1 MRNKTKKSK
10 PSDLD
15 KLKELQTLTLKRKKL
30 QQDLEVLDYK
40 IDQISPYSPD
50 EHYDELDKVRKQ
62 LLYAKGGLILSVLI
76 IAVLFNRRSIKKNR
90 ITKTTNRISKMIKI
104 PVSVGELF
112 DKITILDIKRER
124 ITEANK
130 QIIILKEY
138 ILLRKIALKLDEK
151 FEKNSD
157 YKKLRKIND
166 FLWDIEDGKR
176 AHERAKDFGEN
187 FIHLAREVY
196 IKNDERAKIKKSINK
211 KYKSEIEEVKSHKK
225 Y

>member
-1 MRNKTKKSK
+1 
-10 PSDLD
+10 
-15 KLKELQTLTLKRKKL
+15 
-30 QQDLEVLDYK
+30 
-40 IDQISPYSPD
+40 
-50 EHYDELDKVRKQ
+50 
-62 LLYAKGGLILSVLI
+62 
-76 IAVLFNRRSIKKNR
+76 
-90 ITKTTNRISKMIKI
+90 MIKI

-176 AHERAKDFGEN
+176 AHERAKDFGES

>member
-1 MRNKTKKSK
+1 
-10 PSDLD
+10 
-15 KLKELQTLTLKRKKL
+15 
-30 QQDLEVLDYK
+30 
-40 IDQISPYSPD
+40 
-50 EHYDELDKVRKQ
+50 
-62 LLYAKGGLILSVLI
+62 
-76 IAVLFNRRSIKKNR
+76 
-90 ITKTTNRISKMIKI
+90 MIKI

-176 AHERAKDFGEN
+176 AHEKSKKFGSK
-187 FIHLAREVY
+187 FIYLARQVY
-196 IKNDERAKIKKSINK
+196 IMNDERASLKKAINK
-211 KYKSEIEEVKSHKK
+211 KYKSGIVEEKSHKK
-225 Y
+225 YI

>member
-1 MRNKTKKSK
+1 
-10 PSDLD
+10 
-15 KLKELQTLTLKRKKL
+15 
-30 QQDLEVLDYK
+30 
-40 IDQISPYSPD
+40 
-50 EHYDELDKVRKQ
+50 
-62 LLYAKGGLILSVLI
+62 
-76 IAVLFNRRSIKKNR
+76 
-90 ITKTTNRISKMIKI
+90 MIKI
-104 PVSVGELF
+104 PVSVGELL